1 MEPVGWLQNSM
12 RGMLVVDAGWLICGC
27 VCRFS
32 TSFNALGTI
41 AFAYGGHNVVRGE
54 IVPIFLIDH
63 ELFRMLYH
71 QAPD

>member
-12 RGMLVVDAGWLICGC
+12 RGMLVVDGLAHLWLRMQVFNI
-27 VCRFS
+27 
-32 TSFNALGTI
+32 FNALGTI